1 MKVQQ
6 LTSRYLYNM
15 EKKPIKVI
23 VVDDHPIVL
32 QGFEYILQD
41 AEHIQLVGKFADA
54 GSMLGYLQNNRV
66 DVVLLDINLPDSNG
80 IDECAA
86 IKNLHEDII
95 IIAISNIN
103 EYSIIQRMLNAGA
116 SGYFLK
122 NASADEVVSGIHN
135 AINGEIV
142 FSNGIENILKSYQ
155 SGDLPVITRREKEML
170 VLLASGLSS
179 VEIGEK
185 IFISPLT
192 VESHRRNLLQKF
204 KVNNVAA
211 LIHKATEM
219 KYI

>member
-1 MKVQQ
+1 
-6 LTSRYLYNM
+6 M

-23 VVDDHPIVL
+23 VVDDHPVVL

-41 AEHIQLVGKFADA
+41 AARIQLVGKFADA
-54 GSMLGYLQNNRV
+54 GSTLSYLRNNVV
-66 DVVLLDINLPDSNG
+66 DVVLLDISLPDSNG

-86 IKNLHEDII
+86 IKNLHEGII
-95 IIAISNIN
+95 VIAISNIN

-135 AINGEIV
+135 AVNGQTV
-142 FSNGIENILKSYQ
+142 FSNEIENILKNHQTS
-155 SGDLPVITRREKEML
+155 DLPVITRREKEVL
-170 VLLASGLSS
+170 VLLALGLSS

-219 KYI
+219 KYT

>member
-1 MKVQQ
+1 MK
-6 LTSRYLYNM
+6 M
-15 EKKPIKVI
+15 ERKPIKVI
-23 VVDDHPIVL
+23 VVDDHPIVQ

-41 AEHIQLVGKFADA
+41 AERIQLIGKFSDAD
-54 GSMLGYLQNNRV
+54 SMQNYLQNNGV

-80 IDECAA
+80 IDECAR
-86 IKNLHEDII
+86 IKELHEDTIV
-95 IIAISNIN
+95 IAISNIN
-103 EYSIIQRMLNAGA
+103 EYSIVQRMLNAGA

-122 NASADEVVSGIHN
+122 NASADEVISGIHL
-135 AINGEIV
+135 AVEGEV
-142 FSNGIENILKSYQ
+142 AFSNGIENILRSHQ
-155 SGDLPVITRREKEML
+155 TGDLPVITRREKEVL
-170 VLLASGLSS
+170 SLLASGLSS

-204 KVNNVAA
+204 KSSNVAA

>member
-1 MKVQQ
+1 MK
-6 LTSRYLYNM
+6 M
-15 EKKPIKVI
+15 ERKPIRVI

-41 AEHIQLVGKFADA
+41 AEQIELVGKFSDA
-54 GSMLGYLQNNRV
+54 GSMLNYLQNNGV

-80 IDECAA
+80 IDECSR
-86 IKNLHEDII
+86 IKELHEDTIV
-95 IIAISNIN
+95 IAISNIN

-142 FSNGIENILKSYQ
+142 FSNGTKNILKSHQ
-155 SGDLPVITRREKEML
+155 SGDLPIITRREKEVL
-170 VLLASGLSS
+170 GLLASGLSS

-185 IFISPLT
+185 IFISHLT

-211 LIHKATEM
+211 LIHKATEL